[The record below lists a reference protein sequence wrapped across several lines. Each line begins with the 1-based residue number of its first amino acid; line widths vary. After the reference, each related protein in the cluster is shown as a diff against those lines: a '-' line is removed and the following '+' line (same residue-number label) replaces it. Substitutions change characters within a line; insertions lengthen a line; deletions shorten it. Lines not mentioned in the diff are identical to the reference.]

1 MQTDIDRV
9 VRFKEV
15 TAITGFA
22 RPTIYK
28 KIARGQFP
36 APFNIGDRAVG
47 WRRSTIER
55 WLEEREAAW
64 IS

>member
-1 MQTDIDRV
+1 MLTDIDRV

-15 TAITGFA
+15 TVITGFA

-28 KIARGQFP
+28 KIARGEFP

-47 WRRSTIER
+47 WRRSTIEK
-55 WLEEREAAW
+55 WLDGRQAA
-64 IS
+64 